1 MDEKEQLKTYGI
13 TPGTTRVLHIY
24 YTLDNARTHKIDVY
38 DPKDDLT
45 LTQVTT
51 AAQSLITNDFLLISG
66 SHLSAATFDKAYVE
80 ETTITE
86 LSDI

>member
-1 MDEKEQLKTYGI
+1 MDEKDLLKTYGI
-13 TPGTTRVLHIY
+13 TPGTTRVLHMY
-24 YTLDNARTHKIDVY
+24 FTLDNQRTHKIDVY
-38 DPKDDLT
+38 DPKDNLT

-51 AAQSLITNDFLLISG
+51 AAQSLITNDFLVVSG
-66 SHLSAATFDKAYVE
+66 SHLNQATFDKAYIE